1 MIVGERYVTTADIR
15 VALTGREIELLN
27 AINIPWRDGQP
38 HIRCPYRDHADE
50 HPSWRWDER
59 KRKAFCTCGAR
70 DVLGVLMG
78 VEGIE
83 FEAAK
88 IRAAKLLGRTD
99 LIRKRRRTEGG
110 RGTLSPAK
118 SRNIATPP
126 KKTSDSGAE
135 SGAESNATRSGATAA
150 GCRLADYAAAKRLPS
165 DFLHALGLAEIRY
178 QGAPA
183 VKIPSLAADGA
194 EAAVRFRIALDG
206 NDRFRWRKDSKPCL
220 YGLNR
225 LGDAREIIIVEGESD
240 AQTLWQHG
248 FAALGLPGAGNW
260 NEQRDAPLLA
270 ELTTI
275 YIVIE
280 PDRGGDAVMGW
291 LRHSSIAPR
300 VGLVRL
306 QGAEDPSALYLANP
320 DEFRGAFRRALDRA
334 EPYQAIADR
343 EAEAEA
349 AQAREAAGGLV
360 LEPDLLTRFA
370 AELAPAGLVG
380 EDNNAKVLFL
390 ALTTRLFLRPV
401 SVAVKGP
408 SSGGKSY
415 IVEVVLRFFPATAYW
430 SRTGMSERALAY
442 SDEDFRHR
450 HLVIFEAAG
459 LTSDFGSYLIRSL
472 LSEGRIEY
480 EFPEKTKDGIKPRVI
495 RKEGPTGL
503 VVTTTA
509 PRLHPENE
517 TRLLSLTVKDTAQQT
532 KIILRSLARG
542 PETAGAVNYT
552 QWQALQTWLETGQ
565 RRVVVPFAPT
575 LADMMPPVAVRLRR
589 DFRLLLALIE
599 AHALLHREQRE
610 RDDQGRISRILATT
624 LGDYAAV
631 RDLIAD
637 LFAEGVDATVKPE
650 TRETVAAVKVLG
662 KDEVSVTEIAKAL
675 KLDKGAASRRITD
688 AMSLGYLA
696 NNETRKGRPAR
707 IVLGDPLPGD
717 IEILPH
723 PDKLADCCTV
733 AALQQGIDAPSPQA
747 DFDTELAEI
756 EI

>member
-1 MIVGERYVTTADIR
+1 MSGADRYVTTAAIRDATKRRETDILDSLGIR
-15 VALTGREIELLN
+15 
-27 AINIPWRDGQP
+27 WRDGKP
-38 HIRCPYRDHADE
+38 HIACPYPEHADKN
-50 HPSWRWDER
+50 PSWRWDER
-59 KRKAFCTCGAR
+59 KARAYCTCIEGSHSIL
-70 DVLGVLMG
+70 DVLMK
-78 VEGIE
+78 VESTDCD
-83 FEAAK
+83 AAM
-88 IRAAKLLGRTD
+88 IRAAELLKRPD
-99 LIRKRRRTEGG
+99 LIREGRAHKKRGG
-110 RGTLSPAK
+110 GGDIPPHQHCNA
-118 SRNIATPP
+118 ATP
-126 KKTSDSGAE
+126 
-135 SGAESNATRSGATAA
+135 A
-150 GCRLADYAAAKRLPS
+150 GCRLADYAVAKRLPA
-165 DFLHALGLAEIRY
+165 DFLYSLGLSEIRY

-183 VKIPSLAADGA
+183 VKIPYLAADGA
-194 EAAVRFRIALDG
+194 EAAVRFRIALEG
-206 NDRFRWRKDSKPCL
+206 NDRFRWRKGSKPCL

-248 FAALGLPGAGNW
+248 FAALGLPGAANW

-280 PDRGGDAVMGW
+280 PDRGGDAVMIW
-291 LRHSSIAPR
+291 LRRSSIAPR
-300 VGLVRL
+300 VRL
-306 QGAEDPSALYLANP
+306 LRLLGAKDPSALYLADP
-320 DEFRGAFRRALDRA
+320 GGFRAAFRRTLDLA

-343 EAEAEA
+343 KAETEA
-349 AQAREAAGGLV
+349 AQAREAAGDLV
-360 LEPDLLTRFA
+360 LDPDLLARFA
-370 AELAPAGLVG
+370 AELGPACLVG
-380 EDNNAKVLFL
+380 EDKNAKVLFL
-390 ALTTRLFLRPV
+390 ALTTRLFGRPV

-459 LTSDFGSYLIRSL
+459 MTSDFGSYLIRSL

-480 EFPEKTKDGIKPRVI
+480 EFPEKSKDGIKPRVI

-517 TRLLSLTVKDTAQQT
+517 TRLLSLTMKDTAQQT

-542 PETAGAVNYT
+542 PETAGAVDYAR
-552 QWQALQTWLETGQ
+552 WQAFQIWLETGE
-565 RRVVVPFAPT
+565 RRVVVPFAPV

-589 DFRLLLALIE
+589 DFRLLLALID
-599 AHALLHREQRE
+599 AHALMHRELRE
-610 RDDQGRISRILATT
+610 RDDQGCILAT

-631 RDLIAD
+631 RELIAD
-637 LFAEGVDATVKPE
+637 LFAEGVDATVRPE
-650 TRETVAAVKVLG
+650 TRETVAAVRALG

-675 KLDKGAASRRITD
+675 KLDKGAASRRVMD
-688 AMSLGYLA
+688 AVSRGYLT
-696 NNETRKGRPAR
+696 NNEIRKGRPAR
-707 IVLGDPLPGD
+707 IALGDAMPGE

-723 PDKLADCCTV
+723 PDRLAGCCRV
-733 AALQQGIDAPSPQA
+733 AALRQGINPPSPPA
-747 DFDTELAEI
+747 DCEAELAEI